1 MTAAGKVVSDQL
13 TALGKRSRWPQVLLR
28 AGISGGILGW
38 LLWRLEWPEVLA
50 LVRQSEPD
58 GWLIALVLYGG
69 VQLGL
74 SSYRWR
80 VLGRALGFYLPWW
93 RYLQLYYVG
102 VFFNLFLPTSMGGDV
117 IRALNLTREPG
128 RRLAAGWSVVSDR
141 LSGLMALVLLACGAS
156 LLQWQAVAT
165 SPRVI
170 IWLLALGLIFGPLVL
185 VRLGRQSPRLGHLAT
200 ALSLSRAY
208 RREFLAAFALSL
220 AVQAASI
227 VQIAWLGRALGIEL
241 GLLGYAVV
249 VPLVSLATML
259 PVSISG
265 IGVREG
271 SFVIFLASYGV
282 PPPAAV
288 ALGLAWFL
296 MNVIV
301 GVIGGV
307 VYLLSG
313 AAQEPGQSEGAGH
326 GSVGYRAAQ
335 GRAGQLDAAA

>member
-1 MTAAGKVVSDQL
+1 MTAVGKMVGERL
-13 TALGKRSRWPQVLLR
+13 TGFGRRSRWPQVFLR

-38 LLWRLEWPEVLA
+38 LVYRLEWPEVLG
-50 LVRQSEPD
+50 LFRQSAPS

-156 LLQWQAVAT
+156 LLQWQALAT
-165 SPRVI
+165 SPRII
-170 IWLLALGLIFGPLVL
+170 IWLLALGLVLGPLVL
-185 VRLGRQSPRLGHLAT
+185 VRLGRRSSRLGHLAT

-220 AVQAASI
+220 AIQAASV
-227 VQIAWLGRALGIEL
+227 VQIAWLGRGLGMEL

-249 VPLVSLATML
+249 VPLASLATML
-259 PVSISG
+259 PVSVSG

-271 SFVIFLASYGV
+271 SLVVLLAPYGV
-282 PPPAAV
+282 PAPAAV

-313 AAQEPGQSEGAGH
+313 AAQEPGETEGTEH
-326 GSVGYRAAQ
+326 GTVSHRAPE